1 MASTTWPQMAP
12 DFATRLDR
20 REPQSFRH
28 GLADHPLLSLDAI
41 AELATR
47 LPDESVTAE
56 LAAKPLVHSQS
67 DSTRRL
73 DRRVVAEQIRDL
85 ENNDAWFNLLNVE
98 QVPDYR
104 DLVDSIVREVAL
116 SGGLDPDSIGK
127 RMGFVFAS
135 SPGAVT
141 SAHFDIEQSL
151 CMQLRGTRTLG
162 LGRFDDDDHRE
173 REVKRYWEG
182 VYGRL
187 DEMPEQTRSE
197 ELAGGVGVYIPPFT
211 PHWITNHGALSLSM
225 TVAFFTRDNTDEA
238 AVQVLDRHLRRLR
251 LDPPPYGTRP
261 RVDRAKAAAMRGVA
275 AVRSRA
281 ARGTSA

>member
-1 MASTTWPQMAP
+1 MSTTWPQMAP
-12 DFATRLDR
+12 DFAASLGR
-20 REPQSFRH
+20 REPQSFQH
-28 GLADHPLLSLDAI
+28 GLAEHPLLSLEAI

-47 LPDESVTAE
+47 LPEESVTAE
-56 LAAKPLVHSQS
+56 LAAKPLVHSQT

-73 DRRVVAEQIRDL
+73 DRQVVAEQIRDL
-85 ENNDAWFNLLNVE
+85 ESNDAWFNLLNVE
-98 QVPDYR
+98 QVPEYS
-104 DLVDSIVREVAL
+104 DLVDTIAREVAL
-116 SGGLDPDSIGK
+116 SGGIDPDSIGR
-127 RMGFVFAS
+127 RMGFLFAS

-162 LGRFDDDDHRE
+162 LGRFDDDAHRE
-173 REVKRYWEG
+173 VEVRRYWEG

-187 DEMPEQTRSE
+187 DMMPEQTRSF
-197 ELAGGVGVYIPPFT
+197 ELASGVGVYIPPYT

-238 AVQVLDRHLRRLR
+238 AVQVLNRHLRRLR

-261 RVDRAKAAAMRGVA
+261 RVDRAKATVMRGATA
-275 AVRSRA
+275 ARSRLGRKA
-281 ARGTSA
+281 T